1 MDARGSAQVVNDE
14 AAHWVARIDAR
25 PLDDAA
31 RADLARWVVSDPRR
45 RGALFR
51 ALAIWQATG
60 GVTEIDPGVWSLLD
74 ETAQPGVEAAPAELI
89 TPDQSEPSPVA
100 QPGRR
105 RVVWAGSAIA
115 ASILC
120 FALFSG
126 VFSNGAGA
134 SYRRIETHVG
144 EMTKVPLQDGSLVV
158 VNTSSRLEVSQSA
171 QARRVKL
178 DEGEAWFKVAKDASR
193 PFVVSAGDVRVRA
206 VGTAFSVRRRNDGAD
221 VQVTDGTVE
230 VWSEARAGKRAKVP
244 AGTRMFVS
252 DEVGGQ
258 GLVRDPAAIERQ
270 LAWREGV
277 LKFDGSTLREAA
289 DEFNRYNQTKL
300 QIDPAI
306 ADEKVVGLFNTD
318 EPDMFARVVSMTFGA
333 NVEKKDGR
341 IHIEKN

>member
-14 AAHWVARIDAR
+14 AARWVARIDAR

-60 GVTEIDPGVWSLLD
+60 GATEIDPQVWSLLD
-74 ETAQPGVEAAPAELI
+74 DTAQPGPEVAPAELT
-89 TPDQSEPSPVA
+89 TPDQSEPSRVD

-120 FALFSG
+120 VALLSG
-126 VFSNGAGA
+126 VFSDRAGA
-134 SYRRIETHVG
+134 SYRRIETHLG

-158 VNTSSRLEVSQSA
+158 VNTNSRLEVSQSA

-258 GLVRDPAAIERQ
+258 GRVRDPAAIERQ
-270 LAWREGV
+270 LSWREGV

-300 QIDPAI
+300 QVDPAI
-306 ADEKVVGLFNTD
+306 ADEKVVGRFNTD